1 MSPEIITRNLRV
13 FLKYNFF
20 GASLVFSFAFLG
32 LGKLYFAETL
42 SSDFII
48 GNKFTLRD
56 LVNGLHVGI
65 NLKNGA

>member
-1 MSPEIITRNLRV
+1 MEVVGVPLESFRSSRFRGSITL
-13 FLKYNFF
+13 
-20 GASLVFSFAFLG
+20 
-32 LGKLYFAETL
+32 EWQ
-42 SSDFII
+42 DFII